1 MAKMTAWKTYGHGNN
16 TDINEQLAD
25 LENNSYANMTELVH
39 SGFGND
45 SYSNINELRESFTN
59 LTENTYEGSPHTKTY
74 CDMDVEGKYHGGIA
88 MIGWIL
94 FTKLSAPTLGI
105 VLLYIVLVIKVC
117 RHQRMDNYHQTT
129 SIKHK
134 TWVSQQP

>member
-59 LTENTYEGSPHTKTY
+59 LTENTYEGSPHTKNIVTW
-74 CDMDVEGKYHGGIA
+74 MSRENIMEVE
-88 MIGWIL
+88 
-94 FTKLSAPTLGI
+94 
-105 VLLYIVLVIKVC
+105 
-117 RHQRMDNYHQTT
+117 R
-129 SIKHK
+129 
-134 TWVSQQP
+134 